1 MNDRH
6 DERASC
12 PRCGAPLAEGGVLS
26 GLCPACLLRQGVGDP
41 APFLHDAARPSGAEV
56 ELSAIQRD
64 FPQFE
69 ILELVGR
76 GGMGLVYKA
85 RQPRLDRT
93 VALKILA
100 PEVMSQPAFAERFLR
115 EARALARLNHPNVVA
130 VHDFGEV
137 NGRYFLVMEY
147 VEGAHL
153 RQLIELGR
161 LRAADALRLVPEI
174 CAGLQYAHEQGIVH
188 RDIKPE
194 NILVDANGR
203 PKIADFGL
211 VKVLGQ
217 DEDDWRLTRASQVMG
232 TPQYM
237 APEQMHRPRDV
248 DHRADI
254 YSLGVVLYEMLTA
267 ELPVGRFALPSERAR
282 VDARLDDVVLKAM
295 QREPAQRYQA
305 ASEMS
310 TSVED
315 IAKNPRHNRERNVAR
330 DVVWPKGKRLN
341 FLNKDKL
348 DGIYE
353 LRGII
358 GVENE
363 ELVAEYR
370 SQLLGIARS
379 SKVET
384 LRLPLK
390 DLAVVSF
397 KRGFLSCEI
406 RITLRSLAHVE
417 GFPSGPKGCLRFL
430 FAKADAAEAE
440 RLARHLSLS
449 LES

>member
-1 MNDRH
+1 MQNPTK
-6 DERASC
+6 C
-12 PRCGAPLAEGGVLS
+12 PRCGSTLAEMGALS
-26 GLCPACLLRQGVGDP
+26 GLCPACLLRQGANDP
-41 APFLHDAARPSGAEV
+41 LAFAGPPAAQPEATD
-56 ELSAIQRD
+56 LSSVQRD

-69 ILELVGR
+69 IQEQIGR

-100 PEVMSQPAFAERFLR
+100 PEIMSQPAFAERFLR
-115 EARALARLNHPNVVA
+115 EARALARLNHPNVVS
-130 VHDFGEV
+130 VFDFGEV

-161 LRAADALRLVPEI
+161 LDPSDALRLVPEI

-194 NILVDANGR
+194 NILVDARGR

-237 APEQMHRPRDV
+237 APEQMHRPREV

-267 ELPVGRFALPSERAR
+267 ELPIGRFALPSERAR

-295 QREPAQRYQA
+295 QREPGQRYQKA
-305 ASEMS
+305 EEMR
-310 TSVED
+310 TSMED
-315 IAKNPRHNRERNVAR
+315 IARSPGENRKRNAAR
-330 DVVWPKGKRLN
+330 EMAWPAGKRIP
-341 FLNKDKL
+341 FKNKDKY
-348 DGIYE
+348 DGIFE
-353 LRGII
+353 LHGLVGI
-358 GVENE
+358 E
-363 ELVAEYR
+363 EEHLILEFQ
-370 SQLLGIARS
+370 SLFLGLGGS
-379 SKVET
+379 SKIESM
-384 LRLPLK
+384 RIPL
-390 DLAVVSF
+390 DQLAFARFSQGWF
-397 KRGFLSCEI
+397 GCEI
-406 RITLRSLAHVE
+406 RLTPRSLKAID
-417 GFPSGPKGCLRFL
+417 GFPSGPRGSMRLRF
-430 FAKADAAEAE
+430 AKRDREEAE
-440 RLARHLSLS
+440 RLARFLSLS
-449 LES
+449 LEG